1 MSAKPTLD
9 DVAAVAGVSAK
20 TVSNVL
26 LDRPHVAA
34 ATRER
39 VHAAVKTVGYQ
50 VNRAGRGLASGRSG
64 RIAVVVPNLYQP
76 YFAEI
81 AERLILALAA
91 AGFTSTLRVA
101 LDARAERDAVRGAT
115 TADADG
121 VIICPHHLSADLLG
135 ARTPDRP
142 VVQVGG
148 GPTGLVDVVVMGERD
163 GFEAVTRH
171 LLDSGRR
178 RLALVWNAT
187 ASGRPEGSR
196 YEGFVAAHR
205 SRGLEPDPG
214 LMVAGSDWDRRVSGY
229 EAMTGLLRTGAQF
242 DAVVGINDA
251 VAVGAMRALRSHGL
265 RVPEDVAVTGFDDTD
280 EAGFTVP
287 PLTSVS
293 PEQELMVTA
302 AVQMLMERLDGLDS
316 AAREHRT
323 GAHLVPRASS
333 GAARS
338 RV

>member
-1 MSAKPTLD
+1 MTDQPTLD

-26 LDRPHVAA
+26 LERPHVAA

-39 VHAAVKTVGYQ
+39 VRAAVESVGYR

-64 RIAVVVPNLYQP
+64 RIAVVVPKLYQP

-81 AERLILALAA
+81 AERLIVALGA
-91 AGFTSTLRVA
+91 AGFSCTLRIA
-101 LDARAERDAVRGAT
+101 PDAAAERDAVLGIT

-121 VIICPHHLSADLLG
+121 VVICPHGLSAALLQG
-135 ARTPDRP
+135 RRPERP
-142 VVQVGG
+142 VVQIGG

-178 RLALVWNAT
+178 RLALVWNST
-187 ASGRPEGSR
+187 GSGRPEGAR
-196 YEGFVAAHR
+196 YEAFLAAHR
-205 SRGLEPDPG
+205 ARGLEPDPA
-214 LMVAGSDWDRRVSGY
+214 LMAAGSDWDRRVSGY
-229 EAMTGLLRTGAQF
+229 EATTGLLRSGAVF
-242 DAVVGINDA
+242 DAVVAINDA
-251 VAVGAMRALRSHGL
+251 LAVGAMRALRSHGV

-280 EAGFTVP
+280 EAGFTIP

-293 PEQELMVTA
+293 PEQEEMVATA
-302 AVQMLMERLDGLDS
+302 VRMLIERLDGLE
-316 AAREHRT
+316 APAREHLT

-333 GAARS
+333 GARPL
-338 RV
+338 V

>member
-1 MSAKPTLD
+1 MNGKPTLD

-26 LDRPHVAA
+26 LERPHVAE
-34 ATRER
+34 ATRAR
-39 VHAAVKTVGYQ
+39 VRAAVQKVGYQ

-64 RIAVVVPNLYQP
+64 RIAVVVPKLYQP

-81 AERLILALAA
+81 AERLIVALGD
-91 AGFTSTLRVA
+91 AGFSSTLRIA
-101 LDARAERDAVRGAT
+101 PDAHAERDAVLGVT

-121 VIICPHHLSADLLG
+121 VIICPHRLTTELLG
-135 ARTPDRP
+135 GHVPSRP

-148 GPTGLVDVVVMGERD
+148 GRTGLIDVVVMGEST

-171 LLDSGRR
+171 LLDSGRQ
-178 RLALVWNAT
+178 RLALVSNST
-187 ASGRPEGSR
+187 RSGRPEGAR
-196 YEGFVAAHR
+196 YDAFVAAHR
-205 SRGLEPDPG
+205 ARGMEPDPA

-229 EAMTGLLRTGAQF
+229 EAMTGLLRSGAEF
-242 DAVVGINDA
+242 DAAVGINDA

-293 PEQELMVTA
+293 PEQREMVAA
-302 AVQMLMERLDGLDS
+302 AVQMLVERLDGLDV
-316 AAREHRT
+316 APREHLT

-333 GAARS
+333 GARS
-338 RV
+338 

>member
-1 MSAKPTLD
+1 MNGKPTLD

-26 LDRPHVAA
+26 LDRPHVAEG
-34 ATRER
+34 TRVR
-39 VHAAVKTVGYQ
+39 VRAAVQSVGYQ
-50 VNRAGRGLASGRSG
+50 VNQAGRGLVSGRSG
-64 RIAVVVPNLYQP
+64 RIAVVVPKLYQP

-81 AERLILALAA
+81 AERLIVALGE
-91 AGFTSTLRVA
+91 AGFSSTLRIA
-101 LDARAERDAVRGAT
+101 PDAQAEKDAVHGVT

-121 VIICPHHLSADLLG
+121 VIICPHHLSTELLG
-135 ARTPDRP
+135 GQAPSRP

-148 GPTGLVDVVVMGERD
+148 GPSGLVDAVVMGESA

-171 LLDSGRR
+171 LLDSGRQ
-178 RLALVWNAT
+178 RLALVWNST
-187 ASGRPEGSR
+187 GSGSPEGAR
-196 YEGFVAAHR
+196 YEAFVAAHR
-205 SRGLEPDPG
+205 ARGMEPDPA

-229 EAMTGLLRTGAQF
+229 EAMTGLLRSGADF

-251 VAVGAMRALRSHGL
+251 VAVGAMRALRSHGI

-280 EAGFTVP
+280 EAAFTVP

-293 PEQELMVTA
+293 PEQEEMV
-302 AVQMLMERLDGLDS
+302 AVAVRMLVERLSGLEVPPR
-316 AAREHRT
+316 AHLT

-333 GAARS
+333 GAR
-338 RV
+338 R